1 MNGVRIV
8 AILVGIAI
16 LFLLEFVLGAP
27 SYVAVPLGILGYLL
41 ARYAGSAITER
52 RSPPPRNG

>member
-1 MNGVRIV
+1 MNAIRIV

-16 LFLLEFVLGAP
+16 VFSLEFVIGEP

-41 ARYAGSAITER
+41 ARYAGSAINER
-52 RSPPPRNG
+52 RR